1 MSTRHDDIPDALI
14 SVLEKN
20 PKALDESLPL
30 TDEALKVAVESV
42 PLTDEALKAAVES
55 VKEVEKADLVSAEDR
70 IVAFVDL
77 LGTKSLMQRVKD
89 KDQARETYNT
99 LTAIGQLFEE
109 CVKTDLA
116 KVPDKMWRI
125 ISDSYVVSVPNDPES
140 FYALIVSIAKFQ
152 RGCLLDFKELARGGI
167 AQGKMV
173 VGGKMMIGTAF
184 VDAHLLEAHIASYP
198 RVVINSDIDIKEIP
212 QSAPISHDKDGM
224 YYISYLSG
232 SEEKELNKAR
242 LIIESKKQEKDE
254 PTKLHERQKWEWA
267 QTYVDQVINGNEY
280 CCACKKEVRV

>member
-1 MSTRHDDIPDALI
+1 MLAQQDDIPEGLVVALE
-14 SVLEKN
+14 SN
-20 PKALDESLPL
+20 PDFLDESTSL
-30 TDEALKVAVESV
+30 TDE
-42 PLTDEALKAAVES
+42 TLKAAVES
-55 VKEVEKADLVSAEDR
+55 VGKVEKADLVSAEDR

-89 KDQARETYNT
+89 QDQARETYNT

-109 CVKTDLA
+109 CVASDLA
-116 KVPDKMWRI
+116 KVTDKMSRI
-125 ISDSYVVSVPNDPES
+125 ISDSYVISVPNDPES

-167 AQGKMV
+167 ARGKMV
-173 VGGKMMIGTAF
+173 VGGKMMIGAAF

-198 RVVINSDIDIKEIP
+198 RVVINSDIDIKEMP
-212 QSAPISHDKDGM
+212 KNAPISHDKDGM

-232 SEEKELNKAR
+232 LDERELEEAR
-242 LIIESKKQEKDE
+242 SIIESKKQEKSD

-267 QTYVDQVINGNEY
+267 QTYVDQVIAGNEY
-280 CCACKKEVRV
+280 CCACKKEVHV